1 MDGDARWSCSV
12 HQNDIP
18 VPAQRTG
25 CDTHRYIP
33 ILLSKFAKP
42 VDMQGDAVVY
52 QMGDKHFVN
61 GTPKM
66 SMDHI
71 SSAEIHACN
80 DKTVLVDDF
89 ALDLRLQHGGQ
100 FV

>member
-1 MDGDARWSCSV
+1 V

-18 VPAQRTG
+18 VATQRTG

-33 ILLSKFAKP
+33 ILLSKFAQP
-42 VDMQGDAVVY
+42 VDMMDDAVVY
-52 QMGDKHFVN
+52 QIGNNQFVN
-61 GTPKM
+61 GTPANH
-66 SMDHI
+66 STHI

-89 ALDLRLQHGGQ
+89 ALNLRLQHGGR